1 MAFMHTSVS
10 PSNETCSNHNFL
22 EASLFQSQGE
32 PKERKPFSSLMEN
45 VFNVFNVFLLTSA
58 TEVSRSEAWAQC
70 M

>member
-45 VFNVFNVFLLTSA
+45 VFNVFLLTSA
-58 TEVSRSEAWAQC
+58 TEVARSEAWAQC

>member
-10 PSNETCSNHNFL
+10 PSNETCSNHDFL

-45 VFNVFNVFLLTSA
+45 VFNVFLLTSA

-70 M
+70 T